1 MACLENECPWDRDQ
15 SRAAAVAGP
24 LEDGIQAYHQEEYA
38 TAYRL
43 LRPLAEQGN
52 ALAQVNVGI
61 LFGAGLSV
69 PQDYAEALKWF
80 RKATDQGQADARF
93 SLGIMYKNGEGVPQD
108 YVQAHMW
115 LNLAASHERM
125 SDAVKERETSP
136 PKWPGAERRG
146 AEAGALNGSQSG
158 SDSFPVQRRPR
169 QRWRSR
175 LQPAQQIPQL
185 DDIRRNAAGR
195 IKAFIHHL
203 YHMLHPLAQHVAI

>member
-1 MACLENECPWDRDQ
+1 MPRKRMSLGSRSKPGSRSCRTARGWDSSVSSGGVRNRLSTVAPVGRAGQCPRAGKCRYIIRRWLE
-15 SRAAAVAGP
+15 RAAG
-24 LEDGIQAYHQEEYA
+24 
-38 TAYRL
+38 
-43 LRPLAEQGN
+43 LRRSVE
-52 ALAQVNVGI
+52 V
-61 LFGAGLSV
+61 V
-69 PQDYAEALKWF
+69 PQGHRSEAKPN
-80 RKATDQGQADARF
+80 ARF